1 MVGYPQ
7 SLCAPLWITCSPL
20 AATYENQALRACAQK
35 IASLTH
41 GFYWLLPVSS
51 YPFKL
56 KLAPNL
62 CWRFCG

>member
-7 SLCAPLWITCSPL
+7 SLCALLWITCSPL
-20 AATYENQALRACAQK
+20 AAPYAKQALQACAQK
-35 IASLTH
+35 IVSLTH

-51 YPFKL
+51 YSLQP